1 MKKSTKVISIANN
14 KGGVGKTT
22 TTASLGSALA
32 KMGKKV
38 LLIDLDPQANLT
50 YSLTSKD
57 KEYPDT
63 VYDAFVERTALP
75 YYEVGVNLDLVP
87 ASLMLSQ
94 AEFQLA
100 SAIAREFILAK
111 LLEEVKHD
119 YDYVLID
126 CPPALGFMTINGIVA
141 SDYVL
146 LPTIASPFST
156 QGLELTT
163 DYITYLKDQIKPDIK
178 ILGVLVTIFDSRK
191 KISHDEE
198 QKVYSKYGDL
208 VMATKIR
215 INTTIED
222 ISTVKKNIFDYAPK
236 SNAALDY
243 TALAEEFVSK
253 VNNNK

>member
-38 LLIDLDPQANLT
+38 LLVDLDPQANLT
-50 YSLTSKD
+50 YSLTPED
-57 KEYPDT
+57 MEYGAT
-63 VYDAFVERTALP
+63 VYDAFVERAALP
-75 YYEVGVNLDLVP
+75 IYEVGINLDLVP

-100 SAIAREFILAK
+100 SAIARESILAK
-111 LLEEVKHD
+111 LLDEVDLD

-126 CPPALGFMTINGIVA
+126 CPPALGIMTINGIVA

-156 QGLELTT
+156 QGLKLTT

-178 ILGVLVTIFDSRK
+178 ILGVLITIFDSRK

-198 QKVYSKYGDL
+198 KKVQSVYGEFVL
-208 VMATKIR
+208 STKIR
-215 INTTIED
+215 INTTVED
-222 ISTVKKNIFDYAPK
+222 TPTVKKNIFDYAPK

-243 TALAEEFVSK
+243 TALAKEIVDKMNME
-253 VNNNK
+253 N

>member
-32 KMGKKV
+32 KTGKKV
-38 LLIDLDPQANLT
+38 LLVDLDPQANLT
-50 YSLTSKD
+50 YSLTPED
-57 KEYPDT
+57 MEYGAT
-63 VYDAFVERTALP
+63 VYDAFVERAALP
-75 YYEVGVNLDLVP
+75 IYEVGINLDLVP

-100 SAIAREFILAK
+100 SAIARESILAK
-111 LLEEVKHD
+111 LLDEVDLD

-126 CPPALGFMTINGIVA
+126 CPPALGIMTINGIVA

-156 QGLELTT
+156 QGLKLTT
-163 DYITYLKDQIKPDIK
+163 DYITYLKEQIKPDIK
-178 ILGVLVTIFDSRK
+178 ILGVLITIFDSRK

-198 QKVYSKYGDL
+198 KKVQSVYGESVL
-208 VMATKIR
+208 STKIR
-215 INTTIED
+215 INTTVED
-222 ISTVKKNIFDYAPK
+222 TPTVKKNIFDYAPK

-243 TALAEEFVSK
+243 TALAKEIVDK
-253 VNNNK
+253 MNG